1 MATIYELTDDYR
13 RLLELLEDP
22 DMDPEVLRDTMEGLD
37 GEFELK
43 AENYAKVMTEAS
55 AMAAGARAEGER
67 LINRAKSLEENV
79 KRMRA
84 TLQGAMELTGKT
96 KFKTDL
102 FSFFVRKNPP
112 ALRIDNPAAV
122 PDRFLIPQE
131 PKIDSGAI
139 KQAIKDGDQFD
150 WCHLEQGQSLQI
162 R

>member
-37 GEFELK
+37 GEFEAK

-55 AMAAGARAEGER
+55 AMAAGAKAEGER
-67 LINRAKSLEENV
+67 LIKRAKSLEENV
-79 KRMRA
+79 KRMRG

-96 KFKTDL
+96 KFKTNL
-102 FSFFVRKNPP
+102 FSFYIQKNPP
-112 ALRIDNPAAV
+112 ALKIDNPAAI
-122 PDRFLIPQE
+122 PKKFLIPQDPE
-131 PKIDSGAI
+131 IDSGAI

-150 WCHLEQGQSLQI
+150 WCHLEQGQSLRI

>member
-43 AENYAKVMTEAS
+43 AEGYAKVMTEAS
-55 AMAAGARAEGER
+55 AMAAGAKAEGER

-102 FSFFVRKNPP
+102 FSFYIQKSPP
-112 ALRIDNPAAV
+112 ALKIDNPAAI
-122 PDRFLIPQE
+122 PSKFLIPQE
-131 PKIDSGAI
+131 PKVDSGAI
-139 KQAIKDGDQFD
+139 KEALKDGNTFD
-150 WCHLEQGQSLQI
+150 WCHLEQGQSLRI